1 MKCFFRVAATCVSY
15 THPLHDGLQIFS
27 GAYLN
32 GADLSGANLSG
43 ANLDLANLEGANLKG
58 ARYDMNTTWPRWFNK
73 KAAGVI
79 FG

>member
-1 MKCFFRVAATCVSY
+1 MNFWR
-15 THPLHDGLQIFS
+15 
-27 GAYLN
+27 
-32 GADLSGANLSG
+32 ANLSD
-43 ANLDLANLEGANLKG
+43 ANLSEANLKGEPLWANLKG

>member
-1 MKCFFRVAATCVSY
+1 MAWLDQAGNPRTWF
-15 THPLHDGLQIFS
+15 
-27 GAYLN
+27 
-32 GADLSGANLSG
+32 LSRSLRF
-43 ANLDLANLEGANLKG
+43 DLANLEGANLKG